1 MRYVITI
8 AALILLVGGLAG
20 LKGAQIARLIGFGE
34 QMQKLGPPPEA
45 VNSARAVPQ
54 DWEQTLSAVGT
65 VVSGKGVALSN
76 DAAGV
81 VSKLRLESG
90 KAVKAGDV
98 LVELDASVERAQ
110 SESIRARLKLAQQSL
125 DRIRTLRS
133 SGVSTAADLDA
144 QSSTFAGLAADLKG
158 LQAQIDK
165 KTVRAPFDGKLGIRA
180 VNLGQYLPPGT
191 TVAVLESTDA
201 VFVDFSLPQQ
211 DLRKIKLGQPVR
223 ARPEAN
229 EPRVAA
235 GSITALEPA
244 LDAVT
249 RNVKVRA
256 SFPGSE
262 AVLSPGMFVN
272 VDVIMPE
279 SSKVIAVPLTA
290 VVHAA
295 YGDSVF
301 IVEGKQAE
309 AAAGST
315 AGPEGAAAGTPPAQI
330 ARQHF
335 VRLGRTRGDF
345 VAIVDGVAPGEE
357 VVSSGAFKLRNGAS
371 ILVKNEV
378 QAQPELNPHPEN
390 R

>member
-1 MRYVITI
+1 LT
-8 AALILLVGGLAG
+8 
-20 LKGAQIARLIGFGE
+20 
-34 QMQKLGPPPEA
+34 
-45 VNSARAVPQ
+45 
-54 DWEQTLSAVGT
+54 
-65 VVSGKGVALSN
+65 
-76 DAAGV
+76 
-81 VSKLRLESG
+81 
-90 KAVKAGDV
+90 
-98 LVELDASVERAQ
+98 
-110 SESIRARLKLAQQSL
+110 
-125 DRIRTLRS
+125 
-133 SGVSTAADLDA
+133 
-144 QSSTFAGLAADLKG
+144 ADLKA

-201 VFVDFSLPQQ
+201 VFVDFTLPQQ

-223 ARPEAN
+223 ARPDAN
-229 EPRVAA
+229 EPSVAA

-272 VDVIMPE
+272 VDVILPE
-279 SSKVIAVPLTA
+279 SAKVVAVPLTS

-301 IVEGKQAE
+301 VVEGKQAD
-309 AAAGST
+309 AAAGS
-315 AGPEGAAAGTPPAQI
+315 AGGPEGAASGTPPAQI

-345 VAIVDGVAPGEE
+345 VAVVDGVAPGDE
-357 VVSSGAFKLRNGAS
+357 VVSSGAFKLRNGAP